1 MELDRNQKTLIGAV
15 LLIAIVAAI
24 VYLPAFLNQNV
35 PTACMIDGECQHEQA
50 LVRLNNLAPII
61 FSAGVVIGLVVFY
74 FLYERRK
81 TPAESRKSLA
91 EVADMLDASEAKVM
105 RKIIDEK
112 GRVLQAELSRLEGI
126 GKVKAHRIIGRLEKR
141 GVIQT
146 EGAGK
151 TNVIKLTDKYR
162 KIFFE

>member
-1 MELDRNQKTLIGAV
+1 VELDRNQKTLIGAV

-35 PTACMIDGECQHEQA
+35 PTACMVGGDCQHEEA
-50 LVRLNNLAPII
+50 LKRLNNLAPII

-74 FLYERRK
+74 FLYERKK
-81 TPAESRKSLA
+81 TSVESRKNLA
-91 EVADMLDASEAKVM
+91 DVSDMLDASEAKIVK
-105 RKIIDEK
+105 KIIEEK
-112 GRVLQAELSRLEGI
+112 GRVLQAELSHLEGV

-151 TNVIKLTDKYR
+151 TNVIKLTEKYR
-162 KIFFE
+162 KIFFD